1 MMASHVFKLS
11 DYRLFVHHI
20 IKIFLVVIVLS
31 SYLIIFLFRLFSA
44 DNKMMALIIMKLPLD
59 KYYALIATALT
70 TATLG

>member
-1 MMASHVFKLS
+1 MASHVFKLS

-20 IKIFLVVIVLS
+20 IKIFLVVIVLLLS
-31 SYLIIFLFRLFSA
+31 NHLFVQTFSA

-59 KYYALIATALT
+59 KYALIATALT